1 MDVNPSDRDNHS
13 GPERKDSPAV
23 VGTSPRGA
31 KRCESLRR
39 RRGAKRCESLR
50 RRRGAK
56 RCESLRRRR
65 GAKRRTHVLRTIADE
80 GLLLASHERIES
92 PGGWPFS
99 GSALS
104 RPLSSGGAQRAFES
118 KQRRSG
124 AFAPSSAEPTVSP
137 RNEQRRAAGANAL
150 PPFSPQ
156 LCRIHSRSCRD
167 SRISRQGA
175 AGAKVAFAFANAT
188 LALTPSESRL
198 LLPVERAGEASGSK
212 APYPSHSFP
221 PTLRHPFRVRGPG
234 DFGPAAD
241 ERENRNREFTGRRAS
256 TSKDSENSRSQS
268 PRERLTKN
276 IQQRSREMLHSLSW
290 SNAPS
295 DMVQAVPRLDESLSV
310 WMSSLETPGAL
321 ESRKGRKGRGHWEQV

>member
-23 VGTSPRGA
+23 VGTSP
-31 KRCESLRR
+31 
-39 RRGAKRCESLR
+39 
-50 RRRGAK
+50 RGAK

-175 AGAKVAFAFANAT
+175 AGAKVAFAFANA
-188 LALTPSESRL
+188 LTPSESRL
-198 LLPVERAGEASGSK
+198 LRILPVERAGEASGSK

-234 DFGPAAD
+234 IISVRQLTRGRI
-241 ERENRNREFTGRRAS
+241 ETGSLQDAGLRLAK
-256 TSKDSENSRSQS
+256 TPKTAGVS
-268 PRERLTKN
+268 PRGSVLPRTSNKDQERCC
-276 IQQRSREMLHSLSW
+276 I
-290 SNAPS
+290 A
-295 DMVQAVPRLDESLSV
+295 
-310 WMSSLETPGAL
+310 
-321 ESRKGRKGRGHWEQV
+321 